1 MTQQS
6 KTTAA
11 RFRHADV
18 ARHLPAI
25 LPGCFSW
32 RPRPLPTV
40 QIVGRASYLKNVV
53 VGHYLC
59 GKEGGMAS

>member
-6 KTTAA
+6 KTPPLGSDMPT
-11 RFRHADV
+11 
-18 ARHLPAI
+18 LPAI

-40 QIVGRASYLKNVV
+40 QIVGRASYLKNAF

-59 GKEGGMAS
+59 GKEEGMAS